1 MPDTTEIC
9 RFCEALLKLEWPGR
23 SVAVTPAPVADL
35 VLEAFPDIVET
46 VELGGVLDVTVGALP
61 GTLPWIS
68 FRAFVQEEV
77 EQRHW
82 LGVGELV
89 LRGAQ
94 HHFQIWPGP
103 KEPTSGDQADP
114 PQS

>member
-1 MPDTTEIC
+1 MPNTKEIC
-9 RFCEALLKLEWPGR
+9 EFCEALLKLEWPGR
-23 SVAVTPAPVADL
+23 RVAVTPAPVAD
-35 VLEAFPDIVET
+35 VVIEAFPDISET

-61 GTLPWIS
+61 GTLPWVS

-77 EQRHW
+77 DQRDW

-103 KEPTSGDQADP
+103 KEATLGDQSGAP
-114 PQS
+114 PS